1 MGITNIHDCKDELR
15 NASLK
20 ATPARLA
27 VLKLFENTDK
37 PIDVGEIIDYLKQNN
52 IKADPVTAFRI
63 INLFTQKG
71 LTRQISLN
79 EGKFRY
85 ELAGNAEHHHFIC
98 ESCGAIEDIS
108 DCNIDTVEKEIEQK
122 KGLLVKRH
130 SLEFFG
136 LCKNCQK

>member
-37 PIDVGEIIDYLKQNN
+37 PIDVGEIIDHLKQNN